1 MGHPDDDRS
10 GPAPRAATVKLRAAD
25 VLGVAELTRTKAD
38 ELVKN
43 NQFKNLHLSDDVFG
57 CIRSARALV
66 HLHGSAHQVVSDTIN
81 EVSTQLTA
89 YADGLVKSV
98 SDLVDIETD
107 SGKALD
113 ILAVRS
119 LGQVRGG
126 DMGESARR
134 EAESKYAPETKGEVP
149 GVTDASDNG
158 TDGSGEGST
167 DTSTGTED

>member
-1 MGHPDDDRS
+1 MGQDEDRS
-10 GPAPRAATVKLRAAD
+10 APAPRAAVVELRAAD

-38 ELVKN
+38 ELVKD
-43 NQFKNLHLSDDVFG
+43 NQFKNLHLSEDVFG
-57 CIRSARALV
+57 GIRSARALV

-81 EVSTQLTA
+81 EVSAQLTA
-89 YADGLVKSV
+89 YADGLSRSV

-113 ILAVRS
+113 ILAIRS

-126 DMGESARR
+126 DMGEAARR

-149 GVTDASDNG
+149 GVGDP
-158 TDGSGEGST
+158 SG
-167 DTSTGTED
+167 TSTGTED